1 MDPSFG
7 SPAPVEA
14 VAATGRPAEAK
25 GAPHEGTGTDL
36 RWFIEALRG
45 EGLLVDVRRSVS
57 LDRELGAVLR
67 ACEKD
72 GKAAL
77 FHSIEGHSTPVVGGA
92 LGSRRGAAVA
102 LRCAVDELFDRV
114 RTATESPTAP
124 RVVADAPSQQ
134 RAHDPVDLTRLPV
147 PVHAPGDSGAFI
159 NAGVVIARDPNTGR
173 HNLSFNR
180 MQIFDETT
188 AGMNMNT
195 WRDMDEFLRRAEEQ
209 GHGLPFAVAIG
220 VDPVLLM
227 AAAFRYDDGDEY
239 EIAGALR
246 GAGISVVPARTV
258 DLLVPAEA
266 EFVLEGEIIAGD
278 RREEGPMAE
287 FTGHYSGTRPQPIAK
302 VHAITHRDD
311 PIYQTIA
318 GASSEH
324 LLLGASLMREPR
336 LHSTVRLMSP
346 RVVDV
351 RLPGSGFAAYVSLA
365 DPRAGE
371 ARSVAIAALSFHA
384 NTKCVIVVDD
394 DIDLDDP
401 ADMMWALATR
411 VRWERDCTTI
421 PGALGNPLDPSS
433 DSDSV
438 QTKVIIDATIG
449 PERRGDYQKV
459 IYPSVDLRQYL
470 EP

>member
-1 MDPSFG
+1 
-7 SPAPVEA
+7 
-14 VAATGRPAEAK
+14 
-25 GAPHEGTGTDL
+25 
-36 RWFIEALRG
+36 
-45 EGLLVDVRRSVS
+45 
-57 LDRELGAVLR
+57 
-67 ACEKD
+67 
-72 GKAAL
+72 
-77 FHSIEGHSTPVVGGA
+77 
-92 LGSRRGAAVA
+92 
-102 LRCAVDELFDRV
+102 
-114 RTATESPTAP
+114 
-124 RVVADAPSQQ
+124 
-134 RAHDPVDLTRLPV
+134 
-147 PVHAPGDSGAFI
+147 
-159 NAGVVIARDPNTGR
+159 
-173 HNLSFNR
+173 
-180 MQIFDETT
+180 
-188 AGMNMNT
+188 
-195 WRDMDEFLRRAEEQ
+195 
-209 GHGLPFAVAIG
+209 
-220 VDPVLLM
+220 
-227 AAAFRYDDGDEY
+227 
-239 EIAGALR
+239 
-246 GAGISVVPARTV
+246 
-258 DLLVPAEA
+258 VPAEA
-266 EFVLEGEIIAGD
+266 EFVLEGEIIPGD

-394 DIDLDDP
+394 DVDLDDP